1 MSEDVNYI
9 KEQLRICQNN
19 YKELK
24 EIYDTDIESK
34 EIIEKIL
41 RKNYE
46 ESKNSYEN
54 QILKLKKNIEMKEN
68 EINELKEHYNNVEV
82 SMLNKIKEDN
92 KKNIEKIKSLY
103 EAKLLAN
110 NLKISNKENSL
121 NYLNYNTDNNN
132 TNNNNNNN
140 EEIIELKNENYQM
153 KIDIE
158 EYSKKI
164 VKKILMK
171 I

>member
-92 KKNIEKIKSLY
+92 KKNIEKIK
-103 EAKLLAN
+103 
-110 NLKISNKENSL
+110 I
-121 NYLNYNTDNNN
+121 
-132 TNNNNNNN
+132 
-140 EEIIELKNENYQM
+140 
-153 KIDIE
+153 
-158 EYSKKI
+158 
-164 VKKILMK
+164 
-171 I
+171 